1 MISKLVVWGEDRTQV
16 IARLRRVLSEYRVAG
31 VRTTLPFFRWLV
43 GQPEFS
49 AGAFD
54 TTYLDGLLASRK
66 GQSFVEPTDQDRR
79 DAALVAGIAAWF
91 RAHQAA
97 GAPVA
102 SGQTSG
108 WRRAAR
114 EDGLR

>member
-1 MISKLVVWGEDRTQV
+1 MISKLVVWGEDRTQA
-16 IARLRRVLSEYRVAG
+16 IARLRRVLGEYRVAG

-43 GQPEFS
+43 GQSEFS

-54 TTYLDGLLASRK
+54 TTYLDDLLASRK
-66 GQSFVEPTDQDRR
+66 GQSFVEPTEQDCR
-79 DAALVAGIAAWF
+79 DAALVAGISAWF

-102 SGQTSG
+102 AGRTSG

-114 EDGLR
+114 EEGRR